1 MFATEFLTLGRQ
13 SLPHVGFMWM
23 ARTIWQTVP
32 LEECNRLSYS
42 TTTYGGV
49 MVAHD

>member
-13 SLPHVGFMWM
+13 SLSHVGFMWM
-23 ARTIWQTVP
+23 AWTIRQTLP
-32 LEECNRLSYS
+32 LEECYCLSYS

-49 MVAHD
+49 MVVHG